1 MKIKP
6 GMLAIIPMTLGFA
19 ALGSWGLSV
28 TTHQARDS
36 GKNARVAISH
46 ALPRMDTNHLDA
58 KVIEVTY
65 PPGASSPAHSH
76 PCAVLAYVA
85 EGAIRSQ
92 VNEEP
97 ERVYKVGE
105 TFYEAPNGVHR
116 VSANASQS
124 EPAKLIAF
132 FVCDHEG
139 PLTVVVSDSKQTN
152 HN

>member
-6 GMLAIIPMTLGFA
+6 EMLAIILIAVGSA
-19 ALGSWGLSV
+19 ALGSWGLSA
-28 TTHQARDS
+28 TTNQAHDT

-46 ALPRMDTNHLDA
+46 ALPRMDADHLDA

-65 PPGASSPAHSH
+65 QPGASSPAHSH

-92 VNEEP
+92 VNDEP

-139 PLTVVVSDSKQTN
+139 PLTVVVPGSKHQP
-152 HN
+152 

>member
-6 GMLAIIPMTLGFA
+6 GMLAIVLIAVGSA
-19 ALGSWGLSV
+19 ALGSWGLSAV
-28 TTHQARDS
+28 ANQAHDT

-46 ALPRMDTNHLDA
+46 ALPRMDADHLDA

-65 PPGASSPAHSH
+65 QPGASSPAHSH

-92 VNEEP
+92 VNDEP

-105 TFYEAPNGVHR
+105 TFYETPNGVHR
-116 VSANASQS
+116 ISANASQS

-139 PLTVVVSDSKQTN
+139 PLTVAVPASKHQP
-152 HN
+152 